1 MQTSAQN
8 LAQLHTLNKL
18 TQLLKALQ
26 EVKKKYEA
34 FANGIKNIQL
44 HQTIIS
50 LAMEN
55 SQYATELSSLIRS
68 LGGETEAIVNMNEE
82 NEKGVE
88 KKITE
93 KNILAA
99 CQKTEMRLVKIY
111 KEVLNESYVYDSLK
125 KMISYQLN
133 GVMCAFHKVKLLKGL
148 QK

>member
-1 MQTSAQN
+1 MLTSSQT
-8 LAQLHTLNKL
+8 LAQVHTVKKLN
-18 TQLLKALQ
+18 QLFKALQ

-34 FANGIKNIQL
+34 FAEGIKNTPL

-50 LAMEN
+50 LAVEN
-55 SQYATELSSLIRS
+55 NQYASELGSLIRS
-68 LGGETEAIVNMNEE
+68 LGGETETINNEE
-82 NEKGVE
+82 VKEVE

-111 KEVLNESYVYDSLK
+111 KEVLEESYVYDSLK

-133 GVMCAFHKVKLLKGL
+133 GVTCAFHKLKLLKGL

>member
-1 MQTSAQN
+1 MQPSSQN

-18 TQLLKALQ
+18 THLLKALQ

-34 FANGIKNIQL
+34 FAQGIKNTQL
-44 HQTIIS
+44 HQTIVS

-55 SQYATELSSLIRS
+55 NQYATELSSLIRS
-68 LGGETEAIVNMNEE
+68 LGGETESINDQ
-82 NEKGVE
+82 NEKRPQE
-88 KKITE
+88 KINE

-99 CQKTEMRLVKIY
+99 CQKTEMQLVNIY
-111 KEVLNESYVYDSLK
+111 KEVLNESYVYDSFK

-133 GVMCAFHKVKLLKGL
+133 GVTCAFHKLKLLKGL

>member
-1 MQTSAQN
+1 MPTSSQN
-8 LAQLHTLNKL
+8 LAQIHTLSKL

-34 FANGIKNIQL
+34 IASGIKNTQL
-44 HQTIIS
+44 HQAIIS
-50 LAMEN
+50 LAVEN
-55 SQYATELSSLIRS
+55 NQYASELSSLIRG
-68 LGGETEAIVNMNEE
+68 LGGETETIHSE
-82 NEKGVE
+82 GE
-88 KKITE
+88 KKIERKIPE

-125 KMISYQLN
+125 KMISYQLH
-133 GVMCAFHKVKLLKGL
+133 GVMFAFHKLKLLRGL